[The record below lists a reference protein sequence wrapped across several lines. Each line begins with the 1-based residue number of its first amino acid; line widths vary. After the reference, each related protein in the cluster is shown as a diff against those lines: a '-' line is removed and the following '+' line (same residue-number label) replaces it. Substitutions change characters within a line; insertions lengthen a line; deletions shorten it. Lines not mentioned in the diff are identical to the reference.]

1 MQINNIQRI
10 YIMKRILIGLHH
22 SLMAAVSI
30 YAFSWPGVVVAQSNT
45 DLAKASQ
52 NPLAS
57 MISLPFQN
65 NTNFDYGPDEKTQNT
80 LNIQPVWPVKL
91 NENWNVVTRT
101 IIPVVSNPALTP
113 DDNRTD
119 GLGDTSFTGWI
130 SPAAASKLLWGVGPS
145 VTIPTSTDD
154 KLGAGEWALG
164 PSVVI
169 LSMPGNWVV
178 GSLFSNVW
186 GVSGNEDIDFFT
198 WQPIV
203 NYNLSDGWYL
213 AFVPIITADW
223 EADSDQRWTVPI
235 GGGVGK
241 IFRMGKQPINMSTH
255 LYHNIEK
262 PDAVGDWTLRVQFQL
277 MFPK

>member
-1 MQINNIQRI
+1 
-10 YIMKRILIGLHH
+10 MKCNFI
-22 SLMAAVSI
+22 SLRHIIFAVVTV
-30 YAFSWPGVVVAQSNT
+30 YALPSSGADKTHSNT
-45 DLAKASQ
+45 ELAKAAQ

-65 NTNFDYGPDEKTQNT
+65 NTNFGYGDDDTQNT
-80 LNIQPVWPVKL
+80 MNIQPVWPFKL
-91 NENWNVVTRT
+91 NENWNLVTRT

-113 DDNRTD
+113 SDDRTN

-130 SPAAASKLLWGVGPS
+130 SPSVPSKLLWGLGPS

-154 KLGAGEWALG
+154 DLGAGEWAVG
-164 PSVVI
+164 PSVVL

-178 GSLFSNVW
+178 GSLISNVW
-186 GVSGNEDIDFFT
+186 GVSGDEDINFFT

-203 NYNLSDGWYL
+203 NYNLSEGWYL
-213 AFVPIITADW
+213 AFVPIVTADW
-223 EADSDQRWTVPI
+223 EADSDQRWTVPV

-241 IFRMGKQPINMSTH
+241 IFRIGKQPINMSTH
-255 LYHNIEK
+255 VYYNAIK
-262 PDAVGDWTLRVQFQL
+262 PDVVGDWSLRIQFQL